1 MPSSPDRI
9 DPNYPGLDPSLAFKA
24 PADVKLETKQV
35 PAGPYQIVPQDYYR
49 RLAVTAAAATAVTVP
64 AMALADFPVGGLVAI
79 QRFGSGPVS
88 IVGAT
93 GVTVRGVSG
102 FTFPVGIAGDQGA
115 VWLMRQDVSTWAAFG
130 DLAKA

>member
-9 DPNYPGLDPSLAFKA
+9 DPNYPGLDPALAFKA
-24 PADVKLETKQV
+24 PADVKLETRQV
-35 PAGPYQIVPQDYYR
+35 PAGPYQVVPQDYYR
-49 RLAVTAAAATAVTVP
+49 RLAVTAAAATVVTIP
-64 AMALADFPVGGLVAI
+64 TMALADFPIGGLVTV
-79 QRFGSGPVS
+79 QRFGSGAVS

-93 GVTVRGVSG
+93 GVTVSAVSG
-102 FTFPVGIAGDQGA
+102 FASPVAINGDQGA